1 MVFRCGS
8 CRRGVYDAPL
18 KGAGASEKSDK
29 GLMEGGESADARATE
44 VDVFGL
50 FSGGAFHELPFQRP
64 GICGVRRVYDNDR
77 TMLSVARELL
87 GVADEGN
94 VANTSIFERR
104 ASKK

>member
-1 MVFRCGS
+1 
-8 CRRGVYDAPL
+8 
-18 KGAGASEKSDK
+18 
-29 GLMEGGESADARATE
+29 MEGGESADARATE

-94 VANTSIFERR
+94 VGKHVDIRAESVEEVMADIGNAAV
-104 ASKK
+104 ASKWVHVNAGIPCSL